1 MPDTPVFINTSPLF
15 YLHQVG
21 QLEILPK
28 LYDLVITPKA
38 VEEELSVGRER
49 GIDVPEPQHSIME
62 LEGLGKE
69 IWQGVDA
76 QEYVNRE
83 RASWNG

>member
-1 MPDTPVFINTSPLF
+1 MPNISVFINTSPLL

-38 VEEELSVGRER
+38 VEEELGVGRER
-49 GIDVPEPQHSIME
+49 GVDVPDLNSLTRIK
-62 LEGLGKE
+62 LT
-69 IWQGVDA
+69 II
-76 QEYVNRE
+76 
-83 RASWNG
+83 